1 MAALPQVYDEEEDDG
16 LPAGNDI
23 PGWAELRRRDVA
35 ANDNA
40 RPKGVLL
47 LYQSTGI
54 ETIFANSVTL
64 VEKGRRIGFTWGVAA
79 GSVLHAGK
87 SKAAGGSD
95 VLYIGYSLDMARE
108 FIDAAGDFAR
118 AFELAAESAE
128 EFLFKD
134 GSTEGV
140 QALRIKFASG
150 FDIVALTSKPR
161 SLRGRQGVVIIDEAA
176 FHDDLPGMM
185 KAALALLIWGGRV
198 VLISTHDG
206 AANFFNQLI
215 QDARAGRKPYKVIR
229 VTFDDA
235 LRQGLYMRICEV
247 KGETWSPEAE
257 AAWRA
262 KVYAEYGDD
271 ADEELQAI
279 PRASGG
285 KYFSRM
291 LVEARSDR
299 TLPVARFKAPEGFV
313 LWSDTV
319 REAFM
324 RDWMAQHLDPL
335 LAALH
340 PALRT
345 ALGQDFG
352 RASDLT
358 VYAPIQVTETLRRRI
373 PFLVELR
380 DCPYDQQ
387 RQVLN
392 RMLERLPRLG
402 AASFDAG
409 GNGHVIAEW
418 ARQKYAGCVAVRLNA
433 PWYAEHFPKLKAAF
447 EDGNLEALPADSEV
461 VDDFL
466 AVEVVDGV
474 PRVPPAKRTKG
485 ATGRRHGDAA
495 VAVVLAYEAA
505 SRIGSTVGG
514 VTSGVA
520 TGGGDLGQFVGG
532 GLGGRW

>member
-1 MAALPQVYDEEEDDG
+1 MAALPNVYDEEEEGDG

-23 PGWAELRRRDVA
+23 PGWAALRRLDLA

-47 LYQSTGI
+47 HYQSTGI
-54 ETIFANSVTL
+54 ETIFANSVTI

-118 AFELAAESAE
+118 AFEIVCESVE
-128 EFLFKD
+128 EFLFAD
-134 GSTEGV
+134 GSKEGV

-150 FDIVALTSKPR
+150 YDIVALTSKPR

-176 FHDDLPGMM
+176 FHDDLPAMM

-206 AANFFNQLI
+206 AGNYFNQLI

-285 KYFSRM
+285 KYFTRV
-291 LVEARSDR
+291 LIEARSSQA
-299 TLPVARFKAPEGFV
+299 LPVIRFKAPDGFV
-313 LWSDTV
+313 LWGEGART
-319 REAFM
+319 AYM
-324 RDWMAQHLDPL
+324 NDWMAEHLDPL
-335 LAALH
+335 LADLH
-340 PALRT
+340 PALRS

-352 RASDLT
+352 RSSDLT
-358 VYAPIQVTETLRRRI
+358 VYAPIQITERLGRRI
-373 PFLVELR
+373 PFLLELR
-380 DCPYDQQ
+380 DCPFDQQ
-387 RQVLN
+387 RQVLH

-409 GNGHVIAEW
+409 GNGMVIAEW
-418 ARQKYAGCVAVRLNA
+418 ARQKWAGCTAIRLNA
-433 PWYAEHFPKLKAAF
+433 NWYAEHFPKLKGAF
-447 EDGNLEALPADSEV
+447 EDGSLEEMPADSEV

-466 AVEVVDGV
+466 TVEVVDGV

-485 ATGRRHGDAA
+485 QTGKRHGDAA
-495 VAVVLAYEAA
+495 VAIVLAYEAA
-505 SRIGSTVGG
+505 SRVGSTIGG
-514 VTSGVA
+514 VTSGVV
-520 TGGGDLGQFVGG
+520 TGGGALGQFVGG
-532 GLGGRW
+532 GW

>member
-1 MAALPQVYDEEEDDG
+1 MAALPSVYDDEEEDDG
-16 LPAGNDI
+16 LPAGSDI
-23 PGWAELRRRDVA
+23 PGWAELRRKDLA

-47 LYQSTGI
+47 LYQSSGI
-54 ETIFANSVTL
+54 ETIFANSVTI

-79 GSVLHAGK
+79 GAVVQAAK
-87 SKAAGGSD
+87 SKKARGSD

-118 AFELAAESAE
+118 AFAKAASSVE
-128 EFLFKD
+128 EFVFKD
-134 GSTEGV
+134 GSKDGV
-140 QALRIKFASG
+140 QALRINFASG
-150 FDIVALTSKPR
+150 FEIIALTSKPR
-161 SLRGRQGVVIIDEAA
+161 SLRGRKGVVIIDEAA
-176 FHDDLPGMM
+176 FHDDLKGMM

-206 AANFFNQLI
+206 AANYFNQLI

-235 LRQGLYMRICEV
+235 IRQGLYMRICET
-247 KGETWSPEAE
+247 KGDAWSPEAE

-271 ADEELQAI
+271 ADEELQAV

-285 KYFSRM
+285 KFFSRV

-299 TLPVARFKAPEGFV
+299 ALPVIRFKAPDGFV
-313 LWSDTV
+313 LWSDHV
-319 REAFM
+319 RDAYM
-324 RDWMAQHLDPL
+324 REWMAQHLDPL
-335 LAALH
+335 LAKLH

-358 VYAPIQVTETLRRRI
+358 VYAPIQVTESLRRRI

-387 RQVLN
+387 RQVLH

-418 ARQKYAGCVAVRLNA
+418 ARQKWPGCTSIRLNHN
-433 PWYAEHFPKLKAAF
+433 WYAEHFPKLKAAF
-447 EDGNLEALPADSEV
+447 EDGSMEAMPADNEV

-466 AVEVVDGV
+466 TVEVIDGA

-485 ATGRRHGDAA
+485 LTGKRHGDAA

-514 VTSGVA
+514 MTSGVA

-532 GLGGRW
+532 F